1 MTQEE
6 LDAIWKRPERQHR
19 RPDNNMFM
27 VRNVLNIVFMLSVVG
42 AIALYM
48 TTPATLLFGYPL
60 WGLVVGLAILI
71 KPIEVSLRIIFR

>member
-6 LDAIWKRPERQHR
+6 LDAIWKRPERHHR
-19 RPDNNMFM
+19 RPDNKMFM

-60 WGLVVGLAILI
+60 WGLVVGSAIII
-71 KPIEVSLRIIFR
+71 KTIEVSLRIIFR

>member
-19 RPDNNMFM
+19 RTDNKMFM
-27 VRNVLNIVFMLSVVG
+27 VRNVLNIVFMLSVLG

-48 TTPATLLFGYPL
+48 TTPATLLVSYPW
-60 WGLVVGLAILI
+60 WGLVVGLAIII
-71 KPIEVSLRIIFR
+71 KTIEVSLRIIFR